1 MSRNARAAGRRGSRA
16 MGWLLAFMLVVQA
29 CSSGQGMPAVES
41 VQCPTGESFP
51 LSAVSDPLPRTEYLE
66 TPLGASLLDFYAT
79 DPSEGDKGMFERADA
94 FVDLGYEAVGLI
106 FDDDFVWVLDF
117 VPRVDGLQLE
127 TSYGCRPRIAGD
139 GLVAERWDLD
149 TKSATTDDE
158 LAITVLLGACADRDD
173 KQTVSRIDTV
183 ETQESVT
190 VTAWAAVFEPSLLSC
205 AGVATSEDIVVQLE
219 QPLGDRVVLDGSTI
233 PAKPPRNA
241 PGSGQ

>member
-1 MSRNARAAGRRGSRA
+1 VASRVYPPVRRHRIV
-16 MGWLLAFMLVVQA
+16 GWLLALVLVVQA
-29 CSSGQGMPAVES
+29 CSSGQAVPDVVS

-51 LSAVSDPLPRTEYLE
+51 LSAVADPVPRAEFLE
-66 TPLGASLLDFYAT
+66 TSLGVHLLDFYAA
-79 DPSEGDKGMFERADA
+79 DPSEGDKAMFDRADA

-190 VTAWAAVFEPSLLSC
+190 ITVWAAVFDPSLLSC
-205 AGVATSEDIVVQLE
+205 AGVGNSEDMVVQLE
-219 QPLGDRVVLDGSTI
+219 QPLGDRVVLDGRTI
-233 PAKPPRNA
+233 PAKPPWNA
-241 PGSGQ
+241 PDEGQ

>member
-1 MSRNARAAGRRGSRA
+1 MNRRRLRAT
-16 MGWLLAFMLVVQA
+16 GWFLGFFLIAQA
-29 CSSGQGMPAVES
+29 CSSGQAAPDVES

-51 LSAVSDPLPRTEYLE
+51 LTAVADPVPRSEFLE
-66 TPLGASLLDFYAT
+66 TPLGASLLDFYAA

-94 FVDLGYEAVGLI
+94 FVDLGGDAVGLI

-117 VPRVDGLQLE
+117 EPGVDGLQLE

-149 TKSATTDDE
+149 TRSATADDE
-158 LAITVLLGACADRDD
+158 VAIRVLLGACANRDA

-190 VTAWAAVFEPSLLSC
+190 ITAWAMVFEPSLLSC
-205 AGVATSEDIVVQLE
+205 AGVGNSEDIIVQLE
-219 QPLGDRVVLDGSTI
+219 RPLGDRVVLDGSTI
-233 PAKPPRNA
+233 PAKPPWNA
-241 PGSGQ
+241 ASSGQ